1 VLIDG
6 VPLSEIDIAD
16 WRHKIG
22 YAPQDTVLLHDTIL
36 NNVTLGDPEL
46 DEADARRA
54 LEQADAWEF
63 VESMPEG
70 LQTSVGE
77 RGARVSAGQRQR
89 IMLARALAHR
99 PRLLILDEAT
109 SALDPDSE
117 AAICETLRGLRGQ
130 LTIVAVSHQPAL
142 AEFADA
148 VYRLSEGQLEGTEPP
163 ESGSR
168 SAAG

>member
-1 VLIDG
+1 
-6 VPLSEIDIAD
+6 
-16 WRHKIG
+16 
-22 YAPQDTVLLHDTIL
+22 
-36 NNVTLGDPEL
+36 
-46 DEADARRA
+46 
-54 LEQADAWEF
+54 
-63 VESMPEG
+63 
-70 LQTSVGE
+70 VGE

-148 VYRLSEGQLEGTEPP
+148 VYRLREGQLEGTEPP
-163 ESGSR
+163 APDSR

>member
-1 VLIDG
+1 MRH
-6 VPLSEIDIAD
+6 

-22 YAPQDTVLLHDTIL
+22 YAPQDTVLLHDPIL
-36 NNVTLGDPEL
+36 NNVTLGDPDL
-46 DEADARRA
+46 DEAAARRA

-63 VESMPEG
+63 VAAMPEG

-89 IMLARALAHR
+89 IMLARALAHQ

-109 SALDPDSE
+109 SALDPVSE
-117 AAICETLRGLRGQ
+117 AAICRTLRALRGQ

-142 AEFADA
+142 AEFADS
-148 VYRLSEGQLEGTEPP
+148 VYRLSEGRLEGSERP
-163 ESGSR
+163 SDSHH
-168 SAAG
+168 AAS